1 MVETNQV
8 ARLKMLTVIALAE
21 SEDGRWDPDGVKPH
35 LGQIS
40 TEDLQR
46 VLAATQYCI
55 IELHIVKELG
65 TRKDITAEKL
75 MELLSTTEH
84 AAVQKA
90 LCEAAAAI
98 HAASKAP
105 LSIEEVNSMSASGV
119 TGPIKEAIEYAL
131 LAVPK
136 GGLPGFFAQARES
149 VRQLVLN
156 ELKRRNDPIGE
167 GLLQLLDIGLSKDAQ
182 EAVVT
187 MIRHDRRITPD
198 HLFTVHNHAMVGWVL
213 HEKLKGASLEEKKI
227 WYKDAKE
234 AVRTAI
240 VTSCEDDLR
249 ELPDMTETTTFLIDH
264 AGTPAVH
271 ATIIRMLGKH
281 MPIKQL
287 LELRERTTNKDV
299 INAFATL
306 FGERY
311 RELQEFLVSLP
322 SS

>member
-1 MVETNQV
+1 MAETDQV
-8 ARLKMLTVIALAE
+8 ARLKMLTIIALAE
-21 SEDGRWDPDGVKPH
+21 SEDGRWDPDGVKLY

-40 TEDLQR
+40 TEDLQKM
-46 VLAATQYCI
+46 LAATRYCI

-98 HAASKAP
+98 HATRKAP
-105 LSIEEVNSMSASGV
+105 LRIEEINSMSASGV
-119 TGPIKEAIEYAL
+119 TGPIKEAIEYTL
-131 LAVPK
+131 LTMPR
-136 GGLPGFFAQARES
+136 GSLPGFFAQARES

-167 GLLQLLDIGLSKDAQ
+167 ELLQLLDINLTKDTQ
-182 EAVVT
+182 EAIVA
-187 MIRHDRRITPD
+187 MIRHDPRITPD
-198 HLFTVHNHAMVGWVL
+198 HLFAIHNSEMVRRVL
-213 HEKLKGASLEEKKI
+213 YEKLKDASLEAKKV

-240 VTSCEDDLR
+240 ITSCEDDLR
-249 ELPDMTETTTFLIDH
+249 KLSDMTETTAFLIDH

-271 ATIIRMLGKH
+271 TTIIRILGKH
-281 MPIKQL
+281 IPIKQL
-287 LELRERTTNKDV
+287 LELRERTTNKDA
-299 INAFATL
+299 IRAFATL

-311 RELQEFLVSLP
+311 HELQKFLASL
-322 SS
+322 